1 MREIFHRLR
10 LATGIK
16 SLTNKLEADS
26 LTLFRGDRCLFDGLD
41 FALTEGSL
49 LLLEGQNGSGKTSLL
64 KAVVGMLEPEAGE
77 IRWNGAPIRRV
88 RQAFAGSLVWMA
100 HRVGFKADLTLVEN
114 LRFEMALR
122 PGSGRDFE
130 EVLERLGLLRL
141 TKLPLRSLSAG
152 QQRRVGLARMLLS
165 GAPLWLMD
173 EPFTNLDRA
182 GRGLVL
188 EIVTE
193 HLGRGGLC
201 AMAAHQSVE
210 IDVPTQRIALQ

>member
-1 MREIFHRLR
+1 M
-10 LATGIK
+10 
-16 SLTNKLEADS
+16 TNKLEAAS

-41 FALTEGSL
+41 FALTDGSL
-49 LLLEGQNGSGKTSLL
+49 LLLEGKHGSGKTSLL
-64 KAVVGMLEPEAGE
+64 KAIVGMLEPEAGE
-77 IRWNGAPIRRV
+77 IRWNGSPIGRV
-88 RQAFAGSLVWMA
+88 RQAFAGSLVWLA

-114 LRFEMALR
+114 LQFETVLR
-122 PGSGRDFE
+122 PGSDRDFDD
-130 EVLERLGLLRL
+130 VLERLGLARL

-182 GRGLVL
+182 GRDLVL
-188 EIVTE
+188 DIVAE

-201 AMAAHQSVE
+201 AMAAHQPVE
-210 IDVPTQRIALQ
+210 IGVPTERIRL